1 MIYNNIKGFPENFLW
16 GGSTS
21 AYQVEG
27 AWNED
32 GKGLSVIDMCDHPEG
47 TADFKIASDH
57 YHRFKEDVKLF
68 SEMGLKAY
76 RFSIAWTRIIPQGTG
91 EVNEKG
97 IKFYNDLIDEL
108 NKYNIEPVVTMFHF
122 DLPYE
127 LEEKGGWS
135 NRDTIDA
142 FSKYA
147 KVLFERFGSKVKY
160 WLTINEQNTMI
171 LHPGAIGIPKGGKLP
186 SKKELYQQNHH
197 MLLAQAKVMNLCH
210 EMCLNGKIG
219 PALNTTAMYG
229 ETCNPLDAI
238 AAHNWETIRCWSFLD
253 MAVRGKYNKL
263 AWSYLMDRGLEPII
277 EDGDMDIM
285 KNAKP
290 DFIAINYYSTA
301 TIAAS
306 KGDASDISARAGDQQ
321 IMLGEQGVYRAA
333 ENPYVDKTKYG
344 WVVDPIGLRMT
355 LRKVSERYDL
365 PILITENGIGAPDK
379 LEENETIND
388 DYRINYIRKHLEQLK
403 LAINDGVEVMGY
415 CPWSVIDVVS
425 THQGYGKR
433 YGFIYVNRDE
443 FDLKDLRRIK
453 KKSFNWYKNVINTNG
468 EEL

>member
-1 MIYNNIKGFPENFLW
+1 
-16 GGSTS
+16 
-21 AYQVEG
+21 
-27 AWNED
+27 
-32 GKGLSVIDMCDHPEG
+32 
-47 TADFKIASDH
+47 
-57 YHRFKEDVKLF
+57 
-68 SEMGLKAY
+68 
-76 RFSIAWTRIIPQGTG
+76 
-91 EVNEKG
+91 
-97 IKFYNDLIDEL
+97 
-108 NKYNIEPVVTMFHF
+108 
-122 DLPYE
+122 
-127 LEEKGGWS
+127 
-135 NRDTIDA
+135 
-142 FSKYA
+142 
-147 KVLFERFGSKVKY
+147 
-160 WLTINEQNTMI
+160 
-171 LHPGAIGIPKGGKLP
+171 
-186 SKKELYQQNHH
+186 
-197 MLLAQAKVMNLCH
+197 
-210 EMCLNGKIG
+210 
-219 PALNTTAMYG
+219 
-229 ETCNPLDAI
+229 
-238 AAHNWETIRCWSFLD
+238 
-253 MAVRGKYNKL
+253 
-263 AWSYLMDRGLEPII
+263 MDRGLEPII

-379 LEENETIND
+379 LEKNETIND
-388 DYRINYIRKHLEQLK
+388 DYRIDYIRKHLEQLK

-415 CPWSVIDVVS
+415 CPWSAIDVVS

>member
-122 DLPYE
+122 DLPYA

-210 EMCLNGKIG
+210 EMCPNGKIG

-379 LEENETIND
+379 LEKNETIND
-388 DYRINYIRKHLEQLK
+388 NYRIDYIRKHLEQLK